1 MRVAGSLDDHQRGEI
16 PRLLQLPPRRHV
28 ADRVRAEHQEQA
40 AVGRGER
47 VERVIRDGRRAALD
61 LDARSLDTV
70 DAVDRRR
77 DQRKPVDGR
86 RDDGAALLPRIPGD
100 HHEHSI
106 QPEGGAGV
114 DRGHDVAHVHWV
126 ERAPEDTDS
135 LDPGQSRGQTRD
147 RRSHFRNATVIEAS
161 YARREMPLDDPP
173 PNRAAH
179 VLVRVWLPDRPGAL
193 GLVASRI
200 GAVRGDIVGVDV
212 LERGA
217 NVAVDEFAVD
227 LADEA
232 LVSTLVREIE
242 EVDGVSVEEVRVV
255 GHFPDARLDALES
268 AAALCEATTVA
279 DLHATLASQTMRE
292 FLADWTVV
300 VQGGRV
306 LAYAGDGMP
315 DADVLDALVTG
326 TSASTLVVEGAA
338 GPDDLAVASF
348 TAHDAALLLGRAG
361 HPLRRRERGQL
372 LALVRIADRAWRLLA
387 DYNVAGAH
395 PRNAPT

>member
-1 MRVAGSLDDHQRGEI
+1 
-16 PRLLQLPPRRHV
+16 
-28 ADRVRAEHQEQA
+28 
-40 AVGRGER
+40 
-47 VERVIRDGRRAALD
+47 
-61 LDARSLDTV
+61 
-70 DAVDRRR
+70 
-77 DQRKPVDGR
+77 
-86 RDDGAALLPRIPGD
+86 
-100 HHEHSI
+100 
-106 QPEGGAGV
+106 
-114 DRGHDVAHVHWV
+114 
-126 ERAPEDTDS
+126 
-135 LDPGQSRGQTRD
+135 
-147 RRSHFRNATVIEAS
+147 
-161 YARREMPLDDPP
+161 MPLDDPP